1 MENLVQQVN
10 FYHLSLKP
18 KKTSFSAKTMLM
30 MSGVVVVALV
40 VISAVSVIQTKNIES
55 KLQAQK
61 AEKNDLNDSLEQAKT
76 KLKPREKSQLLSAQ
90 KSRVETELKDARRL
104 SAIIRSEAD
113 KNNKLYSDYFRGLA
127 QTTIQGLWLRQITIS
142 DGSNAFG
149 LSGNTTKPELVPR
162 LLQQLSDLAV
172 FQGTNFNKVLFK
184 RDMDNPETGI
194 SFELTTSKQEEDSAD
209 AG

>member
-10 FYHLSLKP
+10 FYHLSLKQ

-30 MSGVVVVALV
+30 MAGIAVLALV
-40 VISAVSVIQTKNIES
+40 VISAISVFQTRDIEN
-55 KLQAQK
+55 KLQAQM
-61 AEKNDLNDSLEQAKT
+61 AEKNDLKDSLEQAKVN
-76 KLKPREKSQLLSAQ
+76 LKPREKSQLLTAK
-90 KSRVETELKDARRL
+90 KSRIEKNLKDARRL

-113 KNNKLYSDYFRGLA
+113 KNNKRYSDYFRGLA

-149 LSGNTTKPELVPR
+149 LSGNTLKPELVPR
-162 LLQQLSDLAV
+162 LLQKLSDLTV
-172 FQGTNFNKVLFK
+172 FQGTSFNKVLFK
-184 RDMDNPETGI
+184 RDAEKPETGV